1 MHYFRRLRS
10 RARIKRPANWNW
22 DRISLVAA
30 SLVGLLLAV
39 YSIRLFND
47 RVQPI
52 LITAAQAN
60 TKNAISRIV
69 TEAVGKAL
77 AEEALGYRDM
87 ITLEKDN
94 AGQITALTSNTLA
107 MNRLRVDILG
117 DVLEQ
122 VDSLDSHTLGIPLG
136 ELTGLTILSGRGPSL
151 PVRIRSVGA
160 ASAEFRNVFTSA
172 GVNQTHHQIIL
183 EVSVDAAL
191 LIPGG
196 TAETTVV
203 TQICIAETVLVGEVP
218 QTYLQLGLGEGS

>member
-1 MHYFRRLRS
+1 MRHFRRLRP
-10 RARIKRPANWNW
+10 RARAARPANWNW
-22 DRISLVAA
+22 DQISLVVA
-30 SLVGLLLAV
+30 SLMGLLLAV

-60 TKNAISRIV
+60 TKNAVNRIV

-107 MNRLRVDILG
+107 MNRLRAEILG
-117 DVLEQ
+117 DILEQ

-136 ELTGLTILSGRGPSL
+136 ELTGLTVLSGRGPSL

-160 ASAEFRNVFTSA
+160 ANAEFRNVFTSA
-172 GVNQTHHQIIL
+172 GVNQTYHQVML
-183 EVSVDAAL
+183 EVSVEATL

-196 TAETTVV
+196 TTQTTVV
-203 TQICIAETVLVGEVP
+203 TQVCIAETVLVGEVP

>member
-1 MHYFRRLRS
+1 MRHFRRLRP
-10 RARIKRPANWNW
+10 RARTRRPVNWNW
-22 DRISLVAA
+22 DQISLIVA
-30 SLVGLLLAV
+30 SLMGLLLAV

-60 TKNAISRIV
+60 TKNAVNRIV

-107 MNRLRVDILG
+107 MNRLRTEILG

-136 ELTGLTILSGRGPSL
+136 ELTGLTVLSGRGPSL

-160 ASAEFRNVFTSA
+160 ANAGFRNVFTSA
-172 GVNQTHHQIIL
+172 GVNQTYHQVML
-183 EVSVDAAL
+183 EVSVEATL

-196 TAETTVV
+196 TTQTTVV
-203 TQICIAETVLVGEVP
+203 TQVCIAETVLVGEVP
-218 QTYLQLGLGEGS
+218 QTYLQLGGGEGN